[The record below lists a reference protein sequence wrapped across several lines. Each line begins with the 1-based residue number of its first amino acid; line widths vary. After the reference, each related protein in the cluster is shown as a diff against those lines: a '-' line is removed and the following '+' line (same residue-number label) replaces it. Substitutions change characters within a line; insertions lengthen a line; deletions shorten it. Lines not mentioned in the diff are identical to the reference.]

1 MDINQ
6 IIEILEKNSVYF
18 YLELIAGALVIYF
31 LLLLFLNSK
40 KKRSRIKQALKMSLF
55 SIKVPGKTFEELQID
70 PKKQEKEWISIME
83 HFYASLIALKK
94 KNIFDE
100 DPWISFELMK
110 VKDQI
115 NFYIA
120 APERYEAFIE
130 KQIYSIIPDADVQK
144 VPDFNIFGPNE
155 IVHSGFLKLEKSFYL
170 PIKTYAQMES
180 DPLSNLT
187 HILTQIK
194 EGEEGGIQIIVKNG
208 PSTWKE
214 RGKRVLDELAK
225 GKSFYQA
232 MSDTGLSSLFKD
244 QEKERERLAQNPQR
258 VNEMLVKA
266 LESKLSKNDFEANIR
281 IFVSGRD
288 EASAEYEFHQI
299 ASIFNQFSSPD
310 LNSFKIFNAK
320 GGQARKLAFNF
331 SFRTFN
337 PENKIILSTEE
348 LASIFHLPTPFSK
361 TPHMDELSSKIAPA
375 PLDMP
380 LNGLTLGYNSFR
392 NMKTDIRIGRDDRR
406 RHIYSIGQ
414 TGTGKSAF
422 LSNLIEQDILN
433 GEGVGVI
440 DPHGDLIENILGKIP
455 EQRLQDVVLF
465 DPGDLERCVGLNM
478 LEYDP
483 MRPEQKTFIVNE
495 LINIFDKLYDLKQT
509 GGPMFEQYAKNALFL
524 LMDDPNETYTLI
536 EVPRVLSDNNFRK
549 RLLMKCRNIIVKDFW
564 EKEAEKAG
572 GEAALQNMVPY
583 ITSKFN
589 TFITNDYVRPI
600 IGQEKSTFNF
610 RDIMDSKK
618 ILLVNLSKGKLG
630 ELNSALLGLII
641 VGKLTMAAFSRV
653 DTLENNRQDFYLYI
667 DEFQNFATDSISTIL
682 SEARKYRLCLTVSH
696 QFIAQLH
703 EKIRDA
709 IFGNIGTMVAFRIG
723 TQDGEF
729 LEKQFEPVFGIK
741 DLTSQDNFH
750 FYLRLM
756 INGKMSK
763 PFDGKTYAPSESN
776 FELGGKIKSYYM
788 LKNGLDRK
796 LVDEQIMEKLRR
808 L

>member
-1 MDINQ
+1 MNASNIIDILESNVYLFL
-6 IIEILEKNSVYF
+6 EILTAIVIL
-18 YLELIAGALVIYF
+18 YLLF
-31 LLLLFLNSK
+31 LLFLNSRK
-40 KKRSRIKQALKMSLF
+40 KHSRIKQALKMSLF
-55 SIKVPGKTFEELQID
+55 SVKIPGKTFEELQND

-83 HFYASLIALKK
+83 HFYASLTALKK
-94 KNIFDE
+94 KSIFDE
-100 DPWISFELMK
+100 DPWICFELLK
-110 VKDQI
+110 VKNQI

-120 APERYEAFIE
+120 TPERYESFIE
-130 KQIYSIIPDADVQK
+130 KQIYSIIPDAEVAK
-144 VPDFNIFGPNE
+144 IPDFNIFGPNE
-155 IVHSGFLKLEKSFYL
+155 TVYSGFLKLDKSFYL
-170 PIKTYAQMES
+170 PIKTYTQMES

-194 EGEEGGIQIIVKNG
+194 DGEEGGLQIIIKNG
-208 PSTWKE
+208 SSQWKE
-214 RGKRVLDELAK
+214 RGKTILNELSK
-225 GKSFYQA
+225 GKNFYQA
-232 MSDTGLSSLFKD
+232 VSDTGFISLFKD
-244 QEKERERLAQNPQR
+244 QEKEREKQAQNPQR
-258 VNEMLVKA
+258 VNDVLVRA
-266 LESKLSKNDFEANIR
+266 VESKLSKQNFEANIR
-281 IFVSGRD
+281 IFVSGKD
-288 EASAEYEFHQI
+288 ETSAEYEFHQI
-299 ASIFNQFSSPD
+299 SSIFEQFSSPD
-310 LNSFKIFNAK
+310 LNSFRIFNTK
-320 GGQARKLAFNF
+320 GGQAKKLAFNF

-348 LASIFHLPTPFSK
+348 LASIFHFPTPFSK
-361 TPHMDELSSKIAPA
+361 TPHMDELTAKLAPA
-375 PLDMP
+375 PLDLP
-380 LNGLTLGYNSFR
+380 LSGLTLGYNAFR
-392 NMKTDIRIGRDDRR
+392 DIKTSIRIGKDDRR
-406 RHIYSIGQ
+406 RHVYSIGQ

-433 GEGVGVI
+433 GEGVSVI

-455 EQRLQDVVLF
+455 KERLNDVVLF

-483 MRPEQKTFIVNE
+483 MHPEQKTFIVNE

-509 GGPMFEQYAKNALFL
+509 GGPMFEQYAKNALLL
-524 LMDDPNETYTLI
+524 LMDDPNEIYTLI
-536 EVPRVLSDNNFRK
+536 EVPKVLSDANFRK
-549 RLLMKCRNIIVKDFW
+549 RLLMKCKNIIVKDFW

-610 RDIMDSKK
+610 REIMDSKK

-641 VGKLTMAAFSRV
+641 VGKLTMSAFSRV
-653 DTLENNRQDFYLYI
+653 DMPENQRQDFYLYI

-696 QFIAQLH
+696 QFIGQLP
-703 EKIRDA
+703 ENIRDA
-709 IFGNIGTMVAFRIG
+709 IFGNIGSMVIFRVG
-723 TQDGEF
+723 VEDGEF
-729 LEKQFEPVFGIK
+729 LQKQFQPVFSSK

-763 PFDGKTYAPSESN
+763 PFDGKTYIPNESN
-776 FELGGKIKSYYM
+776 FELAGKIKNYYM

-796 LVDEQIMEKLRR
+796 VVDQKIMEKLRR